1 MQALADHTPAR
12 HPSQLYEGIL
22 EGLVIFVMLYLI
34 RVRFT
39 KLWHGVIS
47 GGFFIL
53 YAIFRIGV
61 ENVREPDSE
70 KIIGVTKG
78 QFYSFFMIAIG
89 LAFLAWAWKSKRSLR
104 DDIAPG

>member
-1 MQALADHTPAR
+1 
-12 HPSQLYEGIL
+12 
-22 EGLVIFVMLYLI
+22 
-34 RVRFT
+34 
-39 KLWHGVIS
+39 VIS

-70 KIIGVTKG
+70 KIIGLTKG

-89 LAFLAWAWKSKRSLR
+89 LAFVAWAWKSKRSLN
-104 DDIAPG
+104 DDIALG